1 MDLEQ
6 FSNTPKS
13 KHFNKLKFKHI
24 VHSVLPKSSILK
36 FYHMSTESR
45 LDVDAPKTSR
55 MRRVGQKF
63 RSWTR
68 RRNYTSFCHPSWK
81 SDVNGSMSSEEA
93 SSFDSRDVFGQEWKR
108 DIQVDVSN
116 NNPST
121 AYSFE
126 NDITTSS
133 ISESPST
140 TISHISDIEQQ
151 NTTASSD
158 VIVDV
163 PNIVIHPV
171 CDLEDA
177 ITTSSISE
185 ELITATIND
194 ITCSDIEHQNTT
206 ASSDITDNV
215 TNIMIHT
222 ARNSVD
228 AITTCSTPAVSPAA
242 SSDIKLDVADIN
254 LSTADSPEDAITTF
268 SASMENLTINGD
280 TNDTEEHITNAFLDT
295 IADDTDIDS
304 SVAHNFENDV
314 TTSSISEEYTTTAA
328 SDTSDTEQL
337 NSKTEQIA
345 ALITLPGAARLIKVL
360 HPTLV
365 AQAHGALFELPII
378 IPGAAQA
385 LKLLHPT
392 LAGQP
397 ALSMKLPG
405 QVGLGIQII
414 LRLGLKL

>member
-1 MDLEQ
+1 
-6 FSNTPKS
+6 
-13 KHFNKLKFKHI
+13 
-24 VHSVLPKSSILK
+24 
-36 FYHMSTESR
+36 
-45 LDVDAPKTSR
+45 
-55 MRRVGQKF
+55 
-63 RSWTR
+63 
-68 RRNYTSFCHPSWK
+68 
-81 SDVNGSMSSEEA
+81 MSSEEA

-108 DIQVDVSN
+108 DVQVDVSN

-206 ASSDITDNV
+206 ASSDITDDV

-222 ARNSVD
+222 ARNPVD
-228 AITTCSTPAVSPAA
+228 AITMCSTPAVSPAA

-268 SASMENLTINGD
+268 SASMGNLTINGD
-280 TNDTEEHITNAFLDT
+280 TNDTEEHITNAFSDT

-304 SVAHNFENDV
+304 SVAHNFEDDV
-314 TTSSISEEYTTTAA
+314 TTSSISEECTTIAA

-405 QVGLGIQII
+405 QVGLGVKII
-414 LRLGLKL
+414 LRLGLNL